1 MSDAFNY
8 VPFAAAAF
16 AIPQFLPQIL
26 KLRATNDASGVSW
39 SWATLT
45 SANNAAWFLYFMLSG
60 YWTALVPASSATLLA
75 GTLSLVLARRERA
88 SWRAGRWIGAWV
100 ALLAAASPVAGR
112 AGLGTLLTA
121 AFLLQVIPSLV
132 SAYRTARPSGISA
145 GTWLLILGEL
155 SCWTIFGLHE
165 LDPRLI
171 TLGLTGVTAS
181 VLMLARLR
189 YANRLHTAV
198 AVRHA

>member
-1 MSDAFNY
+1 MSEAFNY

-26 KLRATNDASGVSW
+26 KLRATNETSGVSW

-75 GTLSLVLARRERA
+75 GILSLVLARRGRA
-88 SWRAGRWIGAWV
+88 GWRAGGWIGAWV
-100 ALLAAASPVAGR
+100 ALLAAASAVAGQ

-132 SAYRTARPSGISA
+132 SAYRTSRPSGVSA

-165 LDPRLI
+165 LDPRLT

-181 VLMLARLR
+181 ILMLVRLR
-189 YANRLHTAV
+189 HANRLHAPV

>member
-1 MSDAFNY
+1 MSDPVTY

-26 KLRATNDASGVSW
+26 KLRATNDTSGVSW

-45 SANNAAWFLYFMLSG
+45 STNNAAWFLYFTLSG

-75 GTLSLVLARRERA
+75 GTLAVVLARRGRA

-100 ALLAAASPVAGR
+100 ASLVAASAVAGR
-112 AGLGTLLTA
+112 AGLGTVLTA
-121 AFLLQVIPSLV
+121 AFLLQVIPSLAT
-132 SAYRTARPSGISA
+132 AYRTARPSGVSA

-165 LDPRLI
+165 QDPRLI

-181 VLMLARLR
+181 ILMLARLR
-189 YANRLHTAV
+189 YANRLHASV
-198 AVRHA
+198 SVQRA